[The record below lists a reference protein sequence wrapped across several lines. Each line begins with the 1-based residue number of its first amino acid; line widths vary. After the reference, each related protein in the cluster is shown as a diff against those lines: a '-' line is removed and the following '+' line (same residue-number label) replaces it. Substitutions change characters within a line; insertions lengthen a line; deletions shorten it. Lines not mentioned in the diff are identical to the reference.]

1 MMRAAL
7 LLTCLVAARTGY
19 AQLGPEHRFLFPFA
33 GGDKVIHDMDGDG
46 DGDLVYGAGELW
58 LYEQTG
64 PNTWA
69 VTTDL
74 GGGGGW
80 CFRKVDM
87 NGDGTLDLVFLGS
100 NGVACLP
107 ILGGGSYGAIQDLI
121 TGIPGLR
128 DLQVGDLDGDAD
140 PDIVITIPE
149 PYSIAWCANLGG
161 GTFSAPQT
169 LLAEDHPF
177 APYWNTFALTDLDM
191 DGDLDVATVTRAT
204 APDSLMCLKN
214 DGTGVFTSL
223 FLQPGDGAT
232 EILAGDLDGELGPD
246 LIASIGN
253 SELMRCMNEGNGAMA
268 QPIPLSTSPD
278 AFIHQLNLV
287 DKDVDGDLDLLFEW
301 GYADIS
307 QAPVITYMEND
318 GTGNLNGGQL
328 CFDFLS
334 DTYKPYAVGDINGS
348 GPLDIVST
356 IADGVH
362 VALDCNTY
370 STRLDPVPWPERIT
384 TLGNGRV
391 VLTRSY
397 LFGPTQE
404 GPKPVPLSVQTNVG
418 GNVTQQFA
426 DLWQSPSGGSVA
438 EAVPADLDGDG
449 DRDLLALRQEPLTGT
464 WKQWMYMRNTAG
476 NLDSVRAL
484 APRFAEMFPD
494 MTLPHVSDL
503 DGDGDLDLVL
513 RSMPGNDEE
522 GGVFTLENSG
532 GGTFTSPAGIWLNPF
547 AQPTAITTL
556 DMDGD
561 GAGDYF
567 WVVQDSMMWG
577 PYNGTDGP
585 ASAQYIGMAPVE
597 PRYLEPVDLNA
608 DGHEDLVIV
617 SADTVAFL
625 LNDGSNG
632 FLPSSE
638 LPFDNLDQSWPYRKR
653 HELGD
658 LDGNGFTDLVAI
670 NTTGDIFWYPNFG
683 NGNIGGP
690 FTLITGAEHTGRNDI
705 ALADMDDDG
714 DLDVLTCSDQ
724 GAAAWLGNDGMLPTM
739 IPASIANGSWTVFPN
754 PMSDAAR
761 VIFSEALTSDA
772 RIELMDVNG
781 RVLRT
786 MNGNGTRE
794 LLIERGHLESGV
806 YLLRVM
812 RAAEHL
818 GSARLVLEQ
827 AP

>member
-1 MMRAAL
+1 MRKLLFVTL
-7 LLTCLVAARTGY
+7 LLPGLKAEG
-19 AQLGPEHRFLFPFA
+19 QLGPEHRFLYPFA
-33 GGDKVIHDMDGDG
+33 AGDKVIHDMDGDG

-69 VTTDL
+69 VTTEL
-74 GGGGGW
+74 GAGGGR

-107 ILGGGSYGAIQDLI
+107 ILGGGSYGAIQDII
-121 TGIPGLR
+121 TAMPELR

-140 PDIVITIPE
+140 VDIVITVGE

-161 GTFSAPQT
+161 GAFSAPQT

-177 APYWNTFALTDLDM
+177 APYWNTFAVADLDM
-191 DGDLDVATVTRAT
+191 DGDLDMATATRAT
-204 APDSLMCLKN
+204 APDSLICFKN
-214 DGTGVFTSL
+214 DGSGVFTAL
-223 FLQPGDGAT
+223 LLQPSDGAT
-232 EILAGDLDGELGPD
+232 EILVGDLDDELGPD
-246 LIASIGN
+246 LIASIAN
-253 SELMRCMNEGNGAMA
+253 SGLIRCMNEGNGALA
-268 QPIPLSTSPD
+268 APIPLSTSPD
-278 AFIHQLNLV
+278 AFIHQLHLV

-307 QAPVITYMEND
+307 QAPVITCMVND
-318 GTGNLNGGQL
+318 GTGDLSGAQL

-356 IADGVH
+356 IADGLH

-370 STRLDPVPWPERIT
+370 STRLNPVPWPEHIT

-391 VLTRSY
+391 VLNRSY

-404 GPKPVPLSVQTNVG
+404 GPKPVPLSVLSNAG
-418 GNVTQQFA
+418 GNVTQQFV
-426 DLWQSPSGGSVA
+426 DLWLSPSGGSVA

-449 DRDLLALRQEPLTGT
+449 DLDLLALRQEPLTGT
-464 WKQWMYMRNTAG
+464 WKQWMFMRNTGG
-476 NLDSVRAL
+476 NVDSVRSL

-513 RSMPGNDEE
+513 RSMPGNDVE

-532 GGTFTSPAGIWLNPF
+532 GGTFTSPAGVWLNTF
-547 AQPTAITTL
+547 AQPTAITTI
-556 DMDGD
+556 DVDAD
-561 GAGDYF
+561 GAGDYL
-567 WVVQDSMMWG
+567 WVVQDSMIWG

-585 ASAQYIGMAPVE
+585 SSAQYIGMAPID

-608 DGHEDLVIV
+608 DGHEDFVIV

-632 FLPSSE
+632 FLPSSA
-638 LPFDNLDQSWPYRKR
+638 LPFDNLDQSWPYSKR

-658 LDGNGFTDLVAI
+658 LDGNGFQDLMAI
-670 NTTGDIFWYPNFG
+670 NTAGDIFWYPNFG

-690 FTLITGAEHTGRNDI
+690 FTLITGPEHTGRNDI
-705 ALADMDDDG
+705 TLADMDGDG

-724 GAAAWLGNDGMLPTM
+724 GAAAWLGNDEILPTGFA
-739 IPASIANGSWTVFPN
+739 ASGSNTAPLVYPD
-754 PMSDAAR
+754 PMSDEAR
-761 VIFSEALTSDA
+761 VVFNQALPSAA
-772 RIELMDVNG
+772 RIELVDVNG
-781 RVLRT
+781 RVVRT
-786 MNGNGTRE
+786 LNGNGMRE
-794 LLIERGHLESGV
+794 VLIERGALPSGI
-806 YLLRVM
+806 YLLRIVSGPG
-812 RAAEHL
+812 AATA
-818 GSARLVLEQ
+818 ARLVVH
-827 AP
+827 